1 MAEINKESKTWQ
13 TFLAYHSLISQ
24 EGKEVGLDV
33 YGTDM
38 STEIAAKLTI
48 AHMIDENS
56 NMVKQGNK
64 IAFRKS

>member
-1 MAEINKESKTWQ
+1 MAEINDETKVWQ
-13 TFLAYHSLISQ
+13 TFLDFHALISQ
-24 EGKEVGLDV
+24 SGKDVGLDV

-48 AHMIDENS
+48 AHFLSEVS
-56 NMVKQGNK
+56 EKLKQGNK